1 MRRLLGLAGCIL
13 LGSCGNQSTAG
24 GGSDQP
30 NSLDALVLR
39 QDGTPAVGAAARW
52 VAGDWNPY
60 DTSSA
65 ILDPVVGEELR
76 VGSDG
81 RLVATKPSKGRW
93 HLEII
98 DSAARQVAVVD
109 TLSRTLRLEPA
120 SQWSGVVVSRG
131 AMPTR
136 VGLAGTSR
144 VTKVGADRRF
154 LLDWLPSGS
163 YRVLAAWNE
172 QVRQLS
178 SRSFDAGERLVDDT
192 LQADSAEVELL
203 DLYRMPLRC
212 ALRGHFWPDQDTFA
226 GQWFQTK
233 DTSSRIGPFGWA
245 QNPALALKESGSERY
260 LRWSFR
266 LGAQPTQVGGITMQP
281 WAGVGLNL
289 APNFFGLDW
298 RGVTAIRVKVRGRG
312 AFRMQLH
319 TWTVD
324 SLNSWGHF
332 GSVITADPEW
342 HWIDIPVK
350 SLWPQQSILDRGI
363 SWDGVAHG
371 VYAIAFY
378 AYQVDAQLEIM
389 DIRVS
394 GFIAPRGP

>member
-1 MRRLLGLAGCIL
+1 MRRVLGLAGCLL

-30 NSLDALVLR
+30 NSLDAVVLR
-39 QDGTPAVGAAARW
+39 EDGTPAAGAAARW
-52 VAGDWNPY
+52 VAGDWNPA

-76 VGSDG
+76 VASDG

-98 DSAARQVAVVD
+98 DSVARQVAVVD

-144 VTKVGADRRF
+144 TTKIGADRRF

-178 SRSFDAGERLVDDT
+178 SRSFDPGERLVDDT
-192 LQADSAEVELL
+192 LRADSAEVELL
-203 DLYRMPLRC
+203 DLYRLPLRC

-226 GQWFQTK
+226 GQWFQTR
-233 DTSSRIGPFGWA
+233 DTSSRIGPFGSVN
-245 QNPALALKESGSERY
+245 NPLLALKESGSERY
-260 LRWSFR
+260 LRWTFR
-266 LGAQPTQVGGITMQP
+266 LGVQPAQVNGQTLQP
-281 WAGVGLNL
+281 WAGVGLGL
-289 APNFFGLDW
+289 APNGLGLDW
-298 RGVTAIRVKVRGRG
+298 SGVTAVRVKVRGKG
-312 AFRMQLH
+312 AFRVQLH
-319 TWTVD
+319 SHTVD

-332 GSVITADPEW
+332 GSVITAESEW
-342 HWIDIPVK
+342 QWIEIPVET
-350 SLWPQQSILDRGI
+350 LWPQGSILNRGI
-363 SWDGVAHG
+363 SWPGVAHG
-371 VYAIAFY
+371 IHAIVFY
-378 AYQVDAQLEIM
+378 AFQTEAQLEIM
-389 DIRVS
+389 DIRVR
-394 GFIAPRGP
+394 GYLEPRKP